1 MDAMIGRY
9 RACMEQRGLILRHA
23 TGISF
28 DLTLDETLGL
38 LNFLNAYQQTLL
50 ALQEERDQERH
61 TEPRMESIVIHKEK

>member
-9 RACMEQRGLILRHA
+9 RACMEQTGLILRHA

-28 DLTLDETLGL
+28 DLTPDETLGL

-50 ALQEERDQERH
+50 TLQERDQERH
-61 TEPRMESIVIHKEK
+61 TEPRMESVILQKEI

>member
-9 RACMEQRGLILRHA
+9 RACMERTGLILRHA

-28 DLTLDETLGL
+28 DLTPDESLGL

-50 ALQEERDQERH
+50 ALQEADQERH
-61 TEPRMESIVIHKEK
+61 TEPRMERIVIPKDS